1 MKIYVQYI
9 LMFMIYFFN
18 GKTDEDIVA
27 LCIRKPFRLQR
38 SIEFCIN
45 NITYYNITY
54 YNINSTKT
62 NNNLLLQQ
70 PLK

>member
-1 MKIYVQYI
+1 
-9 LMFMIYFFN
+9 MFMIYFFN

-45 NITYYNITY
+45 NITYYD
-54 YNINSTKT
+54 INLTK
-62 NNNLLLQQ
+62 N
-70 PLK
+70 K

>member
-18 GKTDEDIVA
+18 SQTDEDIIA

-38 SIEFCIN
+38 TTEICMN
-45 NITYYNITY
+45 NLTYYK
-54 YNINSTKT
+54 INFTKI
-62 NNNLLLQQ
+62 NNNLLIQ
-70 PLK
+70 

>member
-45 NITYYNITY
+45 NITYYNI
-54 YNINSTKT
+54 NSTKT